1 MEQADLPNSCEDEM
15 RETGIQLLM
24 DWFVS
29 TVQALIDASGSS
41 IALERMK
48 QYGRHHGI
56 AGGLI
61 FRKNMGVTGS
71 DAIAI
76 ATAMQTANMAF
87 GVGIEN
93 FKASSELAVANVTS
107 CLYEGCPMEACEALC
122 HTAGKGWCEGFS
134 SEFDFDVPYA
144 LPRGDSHCLWV
155 IRRKSRIYT
164 PRDLGVENLAP
175 IPKPSIS
182 KEDCQFW
189 TAAVLGERWVIST
202 KAFVDFSGSRTAL
215 GMLKPYF
222 RQSGL
227 SFGINYSKRLNID
240 GNDARA
246 ISRILDWM
254 NSCMGQTGST
264 IWSSVDEVEKV
275 MTYCPFS
282 GSPSEICS
290 ELEAFTNGICEAI
303 NPEYE
308 LTHTKAMCRGDET
321 CRRVVRKKRT

>member
-1 MEQADLPNSCEDEM
+1 MEGVDFPPFYEDEM
-15 RETGIQLLM
+15 KDTGIQLMM
-24 DWFVS
+24 DWYVS
-29 TVQALIDASGSS
+29 TVQALIDEAGPGM
-41 IALERMK
+41 AEERMRP
-48 QYGRHHGI
+48 YGKHFGM

-61 FRKNMGVTGS
+61 FRKSMGVTGS
-71 DAIAI
+71 DAVAI
-76 ATAMQTANMAF
+76 ATVMQTANIAL

-93 FKASSELAVANVTS
+93 FKASSELAVGNVTS
-107 CLYEGCPMEACEALC
+107 CLYESSPVEGCEALC
-122 HTAGKGWCEGFS
+122 HTAGKWFCEGLS
-134 SEFDFDVPYA
+134 PEFDFDVPYA
-144 LPRGDSHCLWV
+144 LTKGDPYCLWV
-155 IRRKSRIYT
+155 IRKKSKT
-164 PRDLGVENLAP
+164 FAPRDLKLENLAP
-175 IPKPSIS
+175 IPKPIIP
-182 KEDCQFW
+182 KEDLHFW
-189 TAAVLGERWVIST
+189 TVAALGEKWVIAI
-202 KAFVDFSGSRTAL
+202 KAIVDFLGSEKAL
-215 GMLKPYF
+215 SILKPYF

-240 GNDARA
+240 GYDARA

-282 GSPSEICS
+282 GSPPEICG

-308 LTHTKAMCRGDET
+308 LTHTKAMCRGDEN

>member
-15 RETGIQLLM
+15 KETGIQLLM

-29 TVQALIDASGSS
+29 TVQALIDAAGSS
-41 IALERMK
+41 VALERMK
-48 QYGRHHGI
+48 QYGRHHGM

-61 FRKNMGVTGS
+61 FRKNMGLTGS

-76 ATAMQTANMAF
+76 ATTMQACNMAL
-87 GVGIEN
+87 GVGIED

-107 CLYEGCPMEACEALC
+107 CLYEGCPIEACEALC

-134 SEFDFDVPYA
+134 SEFDFDTPY
-144 LPRGDSHCLWV
+144 LLTRGDSQCLWV
-155 IRRKSRIYT
+155 IRRKSRTYT
-164 PRDLGVENLAP
+164 PRDLRVESLAP
-175 IPKPSIS
+175 VPRPSIS
-182 KEDCQFW
+182 KEDYQFW
-189 TAAVLGERWVIST
+189 TAAALGERWVIST

-246 ISRILDWM
+246 VSRILDWM

-264 IWSSVDEVEKV
+264 IWSSADEVEKV